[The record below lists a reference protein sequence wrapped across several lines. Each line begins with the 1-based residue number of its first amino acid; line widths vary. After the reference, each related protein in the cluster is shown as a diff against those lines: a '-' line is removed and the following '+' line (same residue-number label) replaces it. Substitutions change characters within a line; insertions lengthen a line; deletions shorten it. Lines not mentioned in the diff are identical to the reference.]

1 MIFESF
7 GFVELPEN
15 KYKEL
20 FIKSL
25 GVLMEE
31 CASCPNIKHIDNMN
45 FEAYETITEE
55 VCSNSKCPIRD
66 ILIEAG
72 IAHPS
77 NDLSNNTSREM
88 CDGVSIEMDADTE
101 VNDDE
106 IKAYAMNRSN
116 IYIEEPTS
124 TCNKL
129 HLLGKLVLDEV
140 SDFDDDHNDDISS
153 DDDNCECNK

>member
-1 MIFESF
+1 MIFGSF

-20 FIKSL
+20 FIRSL
-25 GVLMEE
+25 GILMEE
-31 CASCPNIKHIDNMN
+31 CASCPNIKCIDDMN
-45 FEAYETITEE
+45 LGTFETISEE
-55 VCSNSKCPIRD
+55 VCSNSNCLIKD

-77 NDLSNNTSREM
+77 TISDIVPDGNM
-88 CDGVSIEMDADTE
+88 CDGVSIEIDSDTE

-106 IKAYAMNRSN
+106 IKVFAQNRSN
-116 IYIEEPTS
+116 IYVEEPTL

-129 HLLGKLVLDEV
+129 HLLGKLVLDNSHLENNHKN
-140 SDFDDDHNDDISS
+140 DDDISNNEF
-153 DDDNCECNK
+153 DCNK